1 MATAVNPGVRLS
13 VRHAY
18 ARSWK
23 KLPMSAYIIG
33 RNAEPWTM
41 TAGPTVRT
49 WPVAPAD
56 AARAGAVAALRNDAA
71 DRLTAQYGHGPW
83 SGHCSGRGVLGEM
96 KRGAAVHVAM
106 DDDRVI
112 GTLTL
117 GARKPWAID
126 PKRFAPSV
134 RPLYL
139 TNMAVAPAWQRR
151 GVGRACLAE
160 AARLAREWP
169 ADALR
174 LDAFDAP
181 AGAGGFYL
189 KCGFRE
195 VGRAT
200 YRLVPLIYYELLI

>member
-1 MATAVNPGVRLS
+1 MAAC
-13 VRHAY
+13 
-18 ARSWK
+18 
-23 KLPMSAYIIG
+23 IIG
-33 RNAEPWTM
+33 AH
-41 TAGPTVRT
+41 AGPPVTARPKVRT
-49 WPVAPAD
+49 ILFEQAD
-56 AARAGAVAALRNDAA
+56 ALRAGAIAALRNAAA
-71 DRLTAQYGHGPW
+71 DRLTSQYGHGPW
-83 SGHCSGRGVLGEM
+83 SGHCSDRGVAGEM
-96 KRGAAVHVAM
+96 KRGAAVHVALQGGA
-106 DDDRVI
+106 VI
-112 GTLTL
+112 GTMTL

-126 PKRFAPSV
+126 PRRFADSR

-139 TNMAVAPAWQRR
+139 TNMAVGPEWQRC
-151 GVGRACLAE
+151 GVGRACLIE

-181 AGAGGFYL
+181 AGAGDFYA

>member
-1 MATAVNPGVRLS
+1 MP
-13 VRHAY
+13 
-18 ARSWK
+18 
-23 KLPMSAYIIG
+23 AYIIG
-33 RNAEPWTM
+33 AHAGPPV
-41 TAGPTVRT
+41 TARPTVRT
-49 WPVAPAD
+49 IRFERAD
-56 AARAGAVAALRNDAA
+56 ASGAVAIAALRNDAA
-71 DRLTAQYGHGPW
+71 DRLTREYGQGPW
-83 SGHCSGRGVLGEM
+83 SGHCSDRGVAGEM
-96 KRGAAVHVAM
+96 KRGAAVHVAL
-106 DDDRVI
+106 DGGGTVI
-112 GTLTL
+112 GTMTL

-126 PKRFAPSV
+126 PRRFSESR

-139 TNMAVAPAWQRR
+139 TNMAVAPEWQRC

-181 AGAGGFYL
+181 AGAGVFYA